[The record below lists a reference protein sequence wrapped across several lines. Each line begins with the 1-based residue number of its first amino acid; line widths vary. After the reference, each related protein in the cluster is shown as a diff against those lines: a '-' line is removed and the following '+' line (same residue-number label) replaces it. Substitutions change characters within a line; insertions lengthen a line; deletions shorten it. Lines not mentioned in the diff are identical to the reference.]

1 MQKEICEFLKEHDVE
16 YKENYPLYEISSV
29 KIGSKAD
36 FVSYP
41 NTEEKIIELVKFL
54 RKNKIFLR
62 KKIFFLRDIFRFL
75 RKK

>member
-41 NTEEKIIELVKFL
+41 NTEEKIIETI
-54 RKNKIFLR
+54 KNRI
-62 KKIFFLRDIFRFL
+62 
-75 RKK
+75 